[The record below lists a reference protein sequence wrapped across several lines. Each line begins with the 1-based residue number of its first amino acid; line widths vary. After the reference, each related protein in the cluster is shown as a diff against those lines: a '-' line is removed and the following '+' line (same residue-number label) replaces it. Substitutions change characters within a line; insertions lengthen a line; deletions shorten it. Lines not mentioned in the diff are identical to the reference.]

1 MGRKDMSEA
10 TEPPMSKDKIEVFV
24 ICRTDEIWPGEAK
37 AFSLSRRTA
46 AGEVRPFPIVIT
58 RVGARN
64 FYGYVNVCPHERSW
78 LNFNAGTFLTA
89 DGKALQCGRHGAQ
102 FDIASGLC
110 VAGKCAGQSLTP
122 LALAVIAGDVCLCGE
137 PLVADERTEVA
148 NEYDDTMEIMIH
160 PG

>member
-1 MGRKDMSEA
+1 
-10 TEPPMSKDKIEVFV
+10 MSKDKIEVFV

-46 AGEVRPFPIVIT
+46 EGEVRPFPIVIT

-64 FYGYVNVCPHERSW
+64 FYGYVNVCPHEHSW